1 MLILMYELL
10 IVSAPFVWVRCSFG
24 NGYRVKH
31 FSTPRKIK
39 EEVFTILHGY
49 FMVEEALSQL
59 TCATVTILV

>member
-1 MLILMYELL
+1 M
-10 IVSAPFVWVRCSFG
+10 IVKATYVWVRCSFG
-24 NGYRVKH
+24 NDYRVKH
-31 FSTPRKIK
+31 FSAPRKIK